1 MKRTILNI
9 AKIILS
15 AVTFPLWFVKMY
27 VGIGYLPS
35 QDGEPLKVVFRHS
48 MYENICDGESPFLVY
63 LAMTTAISAIVLHVV
78 NLKIRSKKAQT
89 IGNIVFGVAIGL
101 FLILMLY
108 ASTVA
113 RGY

>member
-9 AKIILS
+9 AKITLS
-15 AVTFPLWFVKMY
+15 AVTFPLWFIKIFI
-27 VGIGYLPS
+27 GIGYLPS
-35 QDGEPLKVVFRHS
+35 KDGEPLKVVFRHS
-48 MYENICDGESPFLVY
+48 MYENICDGASPFLVY
-63 LAMTTAISAIVLHVV
+63 LAMTTAISAIVLNIVS
-78 NLKIRSKKAQT
+78 LKIRSKKLQT
-89 IGNIVFGVAIGL
+89 IGNIIFGAAIGL